1 MKKVVILL
9 CVCAI
14 FVHHVSWGQISTNES
29 PISFSYK
36 NLSDNI
42 QTKVL
47 PPIDM
52 EEIQVEDSIDNL
64 NGVPPRFGYP
74 IEADYTLE
82 NSGTWITHRPSGFVL
97 PKA

>member
-1 MKKVVILL
+1 MKKVAILL

-14 FVHHVSWGQISTNES
+14 FVHHVSWCQISTNES

-42 QTKVL
+42 QTKIM
-47 PPIDM
+47 PPIEM

-64 NGVPPRFGYP
+64 NVKDKK
-74 IEADYTLE
+74 E
-82 NSGTWITHRPSGFVL
+82 TWIFSESVRFYPQ
-97 PKA
+97 